1 MSLTLR
7 ILLIVAS
14 VLMMLYALYKIR
26 RAQLD
31 IDDTVFW
38 LLFPALLLV
47 ISIVPELPIW
57 LSGLLGF
64 ASPAN
69 FVFLF
74 VIAFLLFKL
83 FLVSVELSV
92 QKRRLSHLVQSLA
105 LIEER
110 RASEQGENE
119 NKASTREGE
128 D

>member
-38 LLFPALLLV
+38 LLFPALLLL

-74 VIAFLLFKL
+74 VIAFLLVKL

-110 RASEQGENE
+110 RAS
-119 NKASTREGE
+119 SHGE
-128 D
+128 DEKNDPTPKGEE